1 MSGLCLQQFDL
12 ISDEGWQRVV
22 KAQLAIPEGRRPS
35 LDKVEIVG
43 RLIAGGVID
52 EVGYYDLT
60 YEQIKAKSRNISI
73 SWVQPCLMVWTNS
86 ALLVTVRRSTRGLK
100 GQSGRAPRRVFT
112 FYDPQGLIGK
122 PKSQIQES
130 QKIEVKRSETTTSNA
145 DQEPEG
151 FNIPELERMSVE
163 GDWLEQKAAA
173 IILRQAAKVGEF

>member
-1 MSGLCLQQFDL
+1 MSGFCLQQFDL
-12 ISDEGWQRVV
+12 LSDESWHRIVA
-22 KAQLAIPEGRRPS
+22 AQLAIDENRRPS

-43 RLIAGGVID
+43 RLVAGGVID
-52 EVGYYDLT
+52 EVGYCDLT

-112 FYDPQGLIGK
+112 FYDPHGLIDK

-130 QKIEVKRSETTTSNA
+130 RKISLMRSETTTLIA
-145 DQEPEG
+145 HQEPES
-151 FNIPELERMSVE
+151 FDIPELTRLSIK
-163 GDWLEQKAAA
+163 GSSLQQKAAKIA
-173 IILRQAAKVGEF
+173 LGLAAEVNKF

>member
-1 MSGLCLQQFDL
+1 MSGFCLQQFDL
-12 ISDEGWQRVV
+12 LSDEGWQRVV
-22 KAQLAIPEGRRPS
+22 STQLSIDENRRPS

-43 RLIAGGVID
+43 RLVAGGVID
-52 EVGYYDLT
+52 EVGYCDLT

-130 QKIEVKRSETTTSNA
+130 RKIEVKRSETTTLIA
-145 DQEPEG
+145 HQEPES
-151 FNIPELERMSVE
+151 FDIPELQRLSIE
-163 GDWLEQKAAA
+163 GSDLQKKVAA
-173 IILRQAAKVGEF
+173 IALRVSEKVSQL

>member
-12 ISDEGWQRVV
+12 LSDECWQRVV
-22 KAQLAIPEGRRPS
+22 KAQLAIDEHRRPS
-35 LDKVEIVG
+35 MDKVEIVG
-43 RLIAGGVID
+43 RLVAGGVID
-52 EVGYYDLT
+52 VVGYCDLT

-86 ALLVTVRRSTRGLK
+86 DLLVTVRRSTKGMK

-130 QKIEVKRSETTTSNA
+130 RKIEVKRSETTTLIA
-145 DQEPEG
+145 YPEPES
-151 FNIPELERMSVE
+151 FDIPELQRLSIE
-163 GDWLEQKAAA
+163 GSDLQKKVAA
-173 IILRQAAKVGEF
+173 IALRESEKARQL